1 MEYDHWAMPQGVR
14 LLLGCLLGVAVLLTG
29 CDGPLL
35 HATLIDRL
43 GTGRYA
49 NFHVTFY
56 RFSPAQMQGFLA
68 GVAPEQYA
76 FDEIIEDG
84 PIERL
89 QFVYSPKNHRVSIS
103 RTGNDVEACQRMVTS
118 TKGGGRGPIE
128 DIIRVLKSNPDV
140 ARSWFERD
148 LYRSV
153 DASDPEYFQGFDR
166 SLRRRLER
174 QTGSSSDWH
183 LVELELTYTIPQ
195 PGTPVYT
202 AEAALLPLTSSGPDG
217 QLVSTLLS
225 LADREFAKLKD
236 PKAGMT
242 ILQVE

>member
-1 MEYDHWAMPQGVR
+1 MSQGCR
-14 LLLGCLLGVAVLLTG
+14 LVLGCLLALAILLTG
-29 CDGPLL
+29 CDGPLT

-43 GTGRYA
+43 GTGKYA

-56 RFSPAQMQGFLA
+56 RFSPSQMQGFLA
-68 GVAPEQYA
+68 GVSPEQYA

-89 QFVYSPKNHRVSIS
+89 QFIYSPKNHRISIS
-103 RTGNDVEACQRMVTS
+103 RTGNDVEASQRLVTS
-118 TKGGGRGPIE
+118 AKSGGRGPIE
-128 DIIRVLKSNPDV
+128 DIIRALKSNPDA

-148 LYRSV
+148 LYRQI
-153 DASDPEYFQGFDR
+153 DTSDPEYFQGFDR

-174 QTGSSSDWH
+174 QVGSQSDWH
-183 LVELELTYTIPQ
+183 LVELALTYTLPQ
-195 PGTPVYT
+195 SGAPVYT
-202 AEAALLPLTSSGPDG
+202 AEAALLPLTSSGSDG

-242 ILQVE
+242 ILEVE